1 MIKGSGY
8 LTFLQVFVQTFIKLQ
23 QGQAAALI
31 FFIAQS
37 KIFSPQ
43 IIFDIRASVAEPIFE
58 VNNLWIFSVESRD
71 GVQAVLL

>member
-23 QGQAAALI
+23 QGQAALLI

-43 IIFDIRASVAEPIFE
+43 IIFEIRASVAEPIFE
-58 VNNLWIFSVESRD
+58 VNNL
-71 GVQAVLL
+71 